1 MRLPSAELSPGWSGA
16 SRCWVEPRAVQ
27 DGSNV
32 VAADWGEAEV
42 DRARWMRRYLRS
54 RSPAQTVAPRRGHSL
69 SLRAS
74 RRLGLVWEGPTRD
87 PVMVLLLG
95 FAERHGDEQATLQ
108 SLRDAAIFEVTQRLT
123 RWERTMRSCSV
134 SLLIDERRPRD
145 VSGLRLSAVE
155 SLCSVDQVAL
165 PA

>member
-1 MRLPSAELSPGWSGA
+1 MPIDTAYVEASKARRPLSLALASDFSRVRCACPRQNSRQVGPVRRGAGSSPAPRFRTVQTWSPLTGARPRLT
-16 SRCWVEPRAVQ
+16 
-27 DGSNV
+27 
-32 VAADWGEAEV
+32 
-42 DRARWMRRYLRS
+42 ARGWMRRYLRS
-54 RSPAQTVAPRRGHSL
+54 RSPAETVAPRRGHSL

-123 RWERTMRSCSV
+123 CW
-134 SLLIDERRPRD
+134 DE
-145 VSGLRLSAVE
+145 LCAVV
-155 SLCSVDQVAL
+155 L
-165 PA
+165 